1 MKKSILALS
10 AAVAVSGLGFA
21 GAANA
26 LAVFSNDGA
35 NAVEVELASSGVG
48 HYLFT
53 PYYTAQADNN
63 TLLSVINTDSV
74 NGKAVKVRFRGAA
87 NSDDVLD
94 FTLFLSP
101 GDVWTASLKQGK
113 DGHAQITTPDN
124 SCTLPAAVKDVP
136 FRTGRLDQSLD
147 ADSLATHTREGYVE
161 FLNMA
166 DIPPRLGR
174 TGATNPLFTNI
185 KHVKGVAPC
194 ASAAFA
200 EVLNTS
206 VYTPAQ
212 ARAAGL
218 DNPTG
223 GLTGGWTILRLS
235 NISTYSGLHTAAVAY
250 AGANPLNGQGVSA
263 AGNFAF
269 APQSEEPVSAISL
282 PTVTADP
289 LLVGYSVGGANYVE
303 PLWMDLPDMS
313 TPLTTSY
320 FGNAAGQA
328 DRLSGALSKTSVI
341 NEFVSTADSAVVP
354 GATDWVVS
362 QPTRRY
368 QMAYDYL
375 AEARVFNA
383 AGTVNL
389 TGSSYYSVVNTTV
402 GKKDKLGSFICLRGR
417 LAGSDREEGGVDS
430 SVDFSPAP
438 AAAAYCGEV
447 FTMSFNSVGSKV
459 LNATLTNV
467 PVQMKIGGKAP
478 EAGWASFTPS
488 SLSVG
493 QGLPM
498 TGFAAISLRDDI
510 NTGNY
515 GYTYGHRW

>member
-26 LAVFSNDGA
+26 LAVFSNNGA
-35 NAVEVELASSGVG
+35 TATGLELAASSVG

-101 GDVWTASLKQGK
+101 GDVWTASLKQGA
-113 DGHAQITTPDN
+113 DGFAEITTPDD
-124 SCTLPAAVKDVP
+124 SCTLPSSVKNVP

-147 ADSLATHTREGYVE
+147 DEALAAHTREGYVE

-166 DIPPRLGR
+166 DVPPRIGS
-174 TGATNPLFTNI
+174 AANPLFTNI
-185 KHVKGVAPC
+185 KHVKGDAPC
-194 ASAAFA
+194 ASAAFS
-200 EVLNTS
+200 EVLNTIE
-206 VYTPAQ
+206 YDADK
-212 ARAAGL
+212 ARLAGL

-235 NISTYSGLHTAAVAY
+235 NISTYSGLHTAVVAHNGFNAINDQAVA
-250 AGANPLNGQGVSA
+250 AK
-263 AGNFAF
+263 GNFAF
-269 APQSEEPVSAISL
+269 APQSEEPATVAAGL
-282 PTVTADP
+282 AAVTADP
-289 LLVGYSVGGANYVE
+289 LLTGYTAGGANFVE

-313 TPLTTSY
+313 TPLTAAT
-320 FGNAAGQA
+320 FGNATRQA
-328 DRLSGALSKTSVI
+328 TQLSGALSKTSVI
-341 NEFVSTADSAVVP
+341 NEFVSTADGAVVP
-354 GATDWVVS
+354 GDTDWVVS

-368 QMAYDYL
+368 QVAYDYL
-375 AEARVFNA
+375 AEARVFN
-383 AGTVNL
+383 GTAFYA
-389 TGSSYYSVVNTTV
+389 TTNTTV
-402 GKKDKLGSFICLRGR
+402 KKDSKLGSFICLRGR
-417 LAGSDREEGGVDS
+417 LAGSDREEGGIDS
-430 SVDFSPAP
+430 TVDFSPAP

-447 FTMSFNSVGSKV
+447 FTLSFNRSGSKV
-459 LNATLTNV
+459 LNSTLTNV
-467 PVQMKIGGKAP
+467 PVSMKIGGKAP
-478 EAGWASFTPS
+478 AAGWASFTPS
-488 SLSVG
+488 SATAG
-493 QGLPM
+493 TGLPM
-498 TGFAAISLRDDI
+498 VGFAAISLRDDI